1 MGAKTERTYVA
12 IDLKSFYAS
21 VECVQRGLDP
31 LTTRLVVADET
42 RTDKTICLAV
52 SPALKIYGIPGR
64 ARLFEVKQRLREVKR
79 SNPSAETDF
88 IIAPP
93 QMGKY
98 LEVSGQVYGVYIRY
112 VSPDDIHVYSV
123 DEVFI
128 DATEYLR
135 LYSLDA
141 HDFARML
148 VREVLK
154 ETGVTATAGI
164 GPNMYLA
171 KVAMDIEA
179 KHSEADADGV
189 RVASLTEMQYRRK
202 YWEHV
207 PLTDF
212 WRIGKGTAARLASV
226 GLYTLGDVAR
236 CSLVNEEVLYRLFGV
251 GAELLIDH
259 AWGWEPCT
267 IADIKKYRPQSG
279 SLSSGQVLKEPYSFE
294 KARLV
299 ISEMTEQLTLEL
311 VEKRLTAEA
320 IVLHVGYDRENCER
334 GGYTGLTKL
343 DYLGRRVPVSAHG
356 TADLGGPTSSTA
368 RALEA
373 VLKLFDRIVDRKLT
387 ARRLNIS
394 AIRIAKE
401 SDVPVQFDLFSD
413 HVREERERELS
424 RAIIS
429 MHRKYG
435 KNAVL
440 RGHDLLDGATQV
452 ERNGQIGGHRKA

>member
-294 KARLV
+294 KAEV
-299 ISEMTEQLTLEL
+299 IVKEMTDSLVLSMVDKGLLTDQM
-311 VEKRLTAEA
+311 
-320 IVLHVGYDRENCER
+320 VLHVGYDTSSAGANGESVSDWY
-334 GGYTGLTKL
+334 G
-343 DYLGRRVPVSAHG
+343 VPKPAHG
-356 TADLGGPTSSTA
+356 SVNLPRPTSSTKIIM
-368 RALEA
+368 EA
-373 VLKLFDRIVDRKLT
+373 VTGLFRRIVDPSPMV
-387 ARRLNIS
+387 RRILVIASHIS
-394 AIRIAKE
+394 YEDEA
-401 SDVPVQFDLFSD
+401 DGVQLSLFDDAPEDNS
-413 HVREERERELS
+413 RERRRQEAILS
-424 RAIIS
+424 IRKKFGSNAI
-429 MHRKYG
+429 
-435 KNAVL
+435 L
-440 RGHDLLDGATQV
+440 RGTNFEEGATAI
-452 ERNGQIGGHRKA
+452 ERHNQIGGHRK